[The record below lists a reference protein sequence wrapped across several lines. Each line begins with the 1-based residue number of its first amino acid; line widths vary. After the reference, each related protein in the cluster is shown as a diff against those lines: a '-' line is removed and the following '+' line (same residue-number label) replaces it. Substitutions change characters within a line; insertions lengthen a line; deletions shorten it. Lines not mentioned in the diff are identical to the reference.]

1 MDIDHI
7 AVTSNSEEESDKF
20 FVDLLGLKK
29 SRSFVVSKDKME
41 QFFGVSKEQDVIRYE
56 SHSMS
61 VEVFVTNDDSKAR
74 DIFTHS
80 CLLVDKRDDLVKKA
94 KAMSFPVIKVPRADS
109 NSYYLFI
116 KDNWENLYEV
126 KEL

>member
-116 KDNWENLYEV
+116 IDNWENLYEV